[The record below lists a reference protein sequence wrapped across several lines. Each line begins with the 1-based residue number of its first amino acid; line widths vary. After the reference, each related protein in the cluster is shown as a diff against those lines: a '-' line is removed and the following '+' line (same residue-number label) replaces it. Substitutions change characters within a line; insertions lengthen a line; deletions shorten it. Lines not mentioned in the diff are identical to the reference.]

1 MNEGEG
7 VIGVHFIGRMRMRM
21 RMMRIRLREE
31 EKKVKREKEGR
42 KKEWKRVIDDC
53 EGYKV

>member
-7 VIGVHFIGRMRMRM
+7 VIGVHFIGRMRM